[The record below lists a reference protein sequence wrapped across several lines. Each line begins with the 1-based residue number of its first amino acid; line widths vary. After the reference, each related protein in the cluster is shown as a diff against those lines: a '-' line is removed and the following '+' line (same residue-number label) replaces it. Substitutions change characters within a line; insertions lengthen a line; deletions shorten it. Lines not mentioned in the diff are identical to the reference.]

1 MEPFSSFENNKQLV
15 YGHLHF
21 TEENSKFLRVPLKL
35 HVISQLLDMSI
46 VGNYSFIQENE
57 KGQQKKKNIKR

>member
-46 VGNYSFIQENE
+46 VGN
-57 KGQQKKKNIKR
+57 